1 MTDEDIPGVDLCSRI
16 RAMSSARTAL
26 AVLGCFAFAGCDL
39 SETASS
45 DVKQVRDGD
54 PARGRVIIASGV
66 HGCAACHSIPGIRA
80 PRGVVGPPL
89 GGMARRGFI
98 AGQLPNTPDVLVAF
112 LQNPPALVPATGM
125 PDVRVSLE
133 EARHIAAFLYTLEPS
148 DAP

>member
-1 MTDEDIPGVDLCSRI
+1 MTHETSVRCRPTLPNSRHELGRI
-16 RAMSSARTAL
+16 AL
-26 AVLGCFAFAGCDL
+26 VVLGCFAFVGCDL

-54 PARGRVIIASGV
+54 PARGRAIIASGV
-66 HGCAACHSIPGIRA
+66 HGCTACHSIPGIRA

-112 LQNPPALVPATGM
+112 LQNPPALVPGTGM
-125 PDVRVSLE
+125 PDVRLSLE
-133 EARHIAAFLYTLEPS
+133 EAGHIAAFLYTLEPAR
-148 DAP
+148 DP